1 MLSGGCRVRI
11 SLTTLSTPLREQ
23 AAKNGL
29 QGDRDEHMTNRPTR
43 GRLELEVADFGPI
56 VDAKID
62 LRPLT
67 VFVGPSNTGKSY
79 LAILIYALHQFFC
92 GGSPR
97 YGPRVAR
104 TPWLFLH
111 ERPEKLSET
120 DHNAIM
126 EWLDRTLEDAD
137 TRRDPLGIA
146 LPDTIA
152 DITRRIMSNTKGT
165 DDYLRTEISR
175 CFGVGDTADLVRL
188 RIRDGARVVLRNHVP
203 DAGNDTEPFVFS
215 IALTSSR
222 ITLLPSLPPAT
233 PIRIGRGSD
242 KTVDRHLSRLRRML
256 SNWTR
261 AGSGSRYGWNVLY
274 DLAEIVV
281 PYITGPLYSPAFY
294 LPADRTGVMHAHRV
308 VVSTLVERA
317 AMAGLRSPPRTPMM
331 SGILADFLE
340 QLIELDEPRRS
351 AGRSGKDLG
360 ERIEQAMLRGSIG
373 IVRSE
378 SGYPSFVYRPDDWK
392 RDLPLMNASSMVS
405 ELAPVVLYLRHV
417 VRAGDLLIIEEPES
431 HLHPEMQAV
440 LARELA
446 RIVGAGIRI
455 IVTTHSE
462 WFLEQIGN
470 LVRRSA
476 LPASEQGDAALNERD
491 VGVWL
496 FSSRK
501 RPKGSVVSEA
511 KLDPETG
518 LFSTDY
524 ESVSESLYNE
534 GARVYNRLQEIQAK

>member
-1 MLSGGCRVRI
+1 
-11 SLTTLSTPLREQ
+11 
-23 AAKNGL
+23 
-29 QGDRDEHMTNRPTR
+29 MTSRPTD

-79 LAILIYALHQFFC
+79 LAILIYALHQFFF

-97 YGPRVAR
+97 YASRVGRA
-104 TPWLFLH
+104 PWLFLH
-111 ERPEKLSET
+111 DRPENLSEKDQNT
-120 DHNAIM
+120 IM
-126 EWLDRTLEDAD
+126 EWVDLTLNGTD
-137 TRRDPLGIA
+137 TWRDPLGIE
-146 LPDTIA
+146 LPDQIATIM
-152 DITRRIMSNTKGT
+152 RRIMSNTKST
-165 DDYLRTEISR
+165 DDYLRTELGR

-203 DAGNDTEPFVFS
+203 DTGNDTDPFMFS
-215 IALTSSR
+215 IALTRSR
-222 ITLLPSLPPAT
+222 VTFLPSLPPAT
-233 PIRIGRGSD
+233 PLRIGRGSV
-242 KTVDRHLSRLRRML
+242 KTVDRHLTRLRRML

-261 AGSGSRYGWNVLY
+261 AGGGSRYRWNVLY

-281 PYITGPLYSPAFY
+281 PYIIGPLHSPAFY

-317 AMAGLRSPPRTPMM
+317 AMAGLRSAPRTPMM

-340 QLIELDEPRRS
+340 ELIELDEPRRRTVK
-351 AGRSGKDLG
+351 AGRDLG
-360 ERIEQAMLRGSIG
+360 GRIEQAMLRGSIDV
-373 IVRSE
+373 VRSE

-392 RDLPLMNASSMVS
+392 SELALMNASSMVS

-417 VRAGDLLIIEEPES
+417 VRVGDLLIIEEPES

-446 RIVGAGIRI
+446 RIVRAGIRI

-470 LVRRSA
+470 LVHRSV
-476 LPASEQGDAALNERD
+476 LPASERGDVALNESD

-496 FSSRK
+496 FTTRK
-501 RPKGSVVSEA
+501 RPKGSIVSEA
-511 KLDPETG
+511 QLDRETG
-518 LFSTDY
+518 LFATDY
-524 ESVSESLYNE
+524 ESVSEALYNE
-534 GARVYNRLQEIQAK
+534 SSRVYNRLQEIEAK

>member
-1 MLSGGCRVRI
+1 MQGA
-11 SLTTLSTPLREQ
+11 RE
-23 AAKNGL
+23 
-29 QGDRDEHMTNRPTR
+29 EHMTSRPTH

-92 GGSPR
+92 GRSPR
-97 YGPRVAR
+97 YGPHVAR
-104 TPWLFLH
+104 TPWLFPH
-111 ERPEKLSET
+111 ERPESPSEA

-126 EWLDRTLEDAD
+126 DWLDRTLEDTD
-137 TRRDPLGIA
+137 TRRDPLGIV
-146 LPDTIA
+146 LPDPIA
-152 DITRRIMSNTKGT
+152 EIIRRIMSNTKGT
-165 DDYLRTEISR
+165 EDYLRNEIGR

-203 DAGNDTEPFVFS
+203 DAGNGTEPFVFS
-215 IALTSSR
+215 IALTSSK
-222 ITLLPSLPPAT
+222 ITFLPSLPPST
-233 PIRIGRGSD
+233 PIRIGRGAD
-242 KTVDRHLSRLRRML
+242 KTVDGHLSRLRRTL

-261 AGSGSRYGWNVLY
+261 AGNGNRYGWNALY

-294 LPADRTGVMHAHRV
+294 LPADRTGVMHTHRL

-317 AMAGLRSPPRTPMM
+317 AMAGLRSPPHTPMM
-331 SGILADFLE
+331 SGIMADFLE

-351 AGRSGKDLG
+351 AATSRKDFG

-373 IVRSE
+373 IIRSE

-392 RDLPLMNASSMVS
+392 KDLPLMSASSMVS

-417 VRAGDLLIIEEPES
+417 VRVGDLLIIEEPES

-440 LARELA
+440 LARELV
-446 RIVGAGIRI
+446 RIVRGGIRI
-455 IVTTHSE
+455 IVMTHSE

-476 LPASEQGDAALNERD
+476 LPASEQGDAALNETD

-496 FSSRK
+496 FAARK

-511 KLDPETG
+511 QLDPETG

-524 ESVSESLYNE
+524 ESVSEALYNE
-534 GARVYNRLQEIQAK
+534 GARVHNRLQEIQAK